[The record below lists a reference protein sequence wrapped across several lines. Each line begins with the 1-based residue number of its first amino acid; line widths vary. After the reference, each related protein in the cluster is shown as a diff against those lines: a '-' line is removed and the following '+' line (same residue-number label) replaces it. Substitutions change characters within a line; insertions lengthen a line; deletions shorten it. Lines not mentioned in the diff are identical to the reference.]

1 MPFWSIP
8 TKASGTASSSFSN
21 LVVFE
26 DICSPFELPHRTR
39 NWERLKT
46 LVTKRL
52 RRNLPLHYGAL
63 GHFFMVAARSAQAR
77 PTTSQVRP
85 QTSSG
90 PRRRILTR
98 ALKAPR
104 LRETAV
110 GRPDGLLCATNVPQP
125 GSGALPIRA
134 VVVSFSFDLREHA
147 VGQQGLEPWTD
158 GL

>member
-52 RRNLPLHYGAL
+52 RRNLPLDHGE
-63 GHFFMVAARSAQAR
+63 HSAISSW
-77 PTTSQVRP
+77 SQSDHP
-85 QTSSG
+85 
-90 PRRRILTR
+90 
-98 ALKAPR
+98 
-104 LRETAV
+104 
-110 GRPDGLLCATNVPQP
+110 RPDRPHLRFGPKPPQVLADGSSP
-125 GSGALPIRA
+125 GR
-134 VVVSFSFDLREHA
+134 
-147 VGQQGLEPWTD
+147 
-158 GL
+158 